1 MFYEHRVSYFS
12 PMRIDKFLW
21 CVRKY
26 KTRSLASE
34 ALRKDRVTIGGDRVK
49 ASREVKVGDKI
60 SFRKDSVEFSI
71 NVLEIPKS
79 RIGAKLV
86 PDFIVDS
93 TSPEE
98 LEKLNLAIMAQKLS
112 RARGTGR
119 PTKKDRRDLN
129 DFMEDEE

>member
-34 ALRKDRVTIGGDRVK
+34 ALRKDRVTI
-49 ASREVKVGDKI
+49 S
-60 SFRKDSVEFSI
+60 
-71 NVLEIPKS
+71 KS

-98 LEKLNLAIMAQKLS
+98 LEKLTLATMMQKLS